1 MNNNAPMKASQTVP
15 LEEAVQQVRSRADLA
30 TFIGALL
37 ADLRERPDEWENRD
51 LNDFLE
57 ALKAWILDM
66 DGYYQN
72 IGEKMPE
79 QPGWKII
86 GQMLLAA
93 RIYE

>member
-1 MNNNAPMKASQTVP
+1 MKASQTVP

-57 ALKAWILDM
+57 ALKTWILHM

-79 QPGWKII
+79 QPDWKII